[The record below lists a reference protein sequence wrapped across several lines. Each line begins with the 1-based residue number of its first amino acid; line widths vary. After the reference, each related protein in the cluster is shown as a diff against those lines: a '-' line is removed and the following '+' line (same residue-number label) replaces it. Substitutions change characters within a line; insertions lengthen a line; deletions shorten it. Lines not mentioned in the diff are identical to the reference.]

1 MPRVTAEQFTRV
13 VEAKMKRVI
22 ERGSEIVRDNGE
34 YGAELVRDTVETSGT
49 MKSGKRGRIDTGA
62 MLGSVN
68 DRFETIPNG
77 AQSTYGFLNSPDY
90 TKFQEFGNSEFAV
103 AFDGMFAIDDA
114 AANVEVDFKNDI
126 DRMMKDVW

>member
-1 MPRVTAEQFTRV
+1 MPRVTAEQFVRV
-13 VEAKMKRVI
+13 VEAKMKQVI

-77 AQSTYGFLNSPDY
+77 AQSTYGFLNPPDY
-90 TKFQEFGNSEFAV
+90 TKFQELGTQYIEPMN
-103 AFDGMFAIDDA
+103 AIDDA

>member
-1 MPRVTAEQFTRV
+1 MAKVTAEQFARIV
-13 VEAKMKRVI
+13 DGKMKQI
-22 ERGSEIVRDNGE
+22 MARGSEIVRDNGE

-49 MKSGKRGRIDTGA
+49 MKSGKRGRIDTGT
-62 MLGSVN
+62 MLGSV
-68 DRFETIPNG
+68 DDKFETIPNG
-77 AQSTYGFLNSPDY
+77 AQSTYGFLNPPDY